1 MTQSTPNK
9 KTLVFKN
16 RKGTPATGFFFFIA
30 FLLLLGGC
38 QYLKQKISG
47 IDEKPIA
54 RVYDEYLY
62 ASDLKNL
69 TTGLS
74 PKDSAQVIKSAIEK
88 WMQQQ
93 LLLKKA
99 VENIPDNDPSIL
111 RKVEDYRQSLVL
123 YEYEKALI
131 IDRLDTAINQADI
144 QKYYDQYNDNFPLSQ
159 IMYLIQFVKL
169 KDNAPEIKEFKKLL
183 LKNHT
188 TEDEEQIEGYCKANV
203 TSYAFAEPLWYNAE
217 NLKTMF
223 RFEDGDLLQLSVNN
237 KFKAYEKEEG
247 TTFYVRILD
256 IKREGEKMPIELART
271 DIAKIIIEKRK
282 MKLIEDFYKRA
293 YNEGVTS
300 KNAELYVQ

>member
-1 MTQSTPNK
+1 MTQSTPSK

-16 RKGTPATGFFFFIA
+16 RKGTPATGFFFFMVFIL
-30 FLLLLGGC
+30 FLGGC
-38 QYLKQKISG
+38 RYLESKISG
-47 IDEKPIA
+47 TDEKPIA

-62 ASDLKNL
+62 ESDLKNL
-69 TTGLS
+69 TIGLS

-111 RKVEDYRQSLVL
+111 RKVEDYRQSLIL

-144 QKYYDQYNDNFPLSQ
+144 QKYYDQYNDNFPLQ
-159 IMYLIQFVKL
+159 QNMYLVQFVKL

-183 LKNHT
+183 LKNHS

-223 RFEDGDLLQLSVNN
+223 RLEDAELAQLPVSSR
-237 KFKAYEKEEG
+237 FKAFEKEEG
-247 TTFYVRILD
+247 SVFYVRVID

-282 MKLIEDFYKRA
+282 MKLVEDYYKRA
-293 YNEGVTS
+293 YNEGITT